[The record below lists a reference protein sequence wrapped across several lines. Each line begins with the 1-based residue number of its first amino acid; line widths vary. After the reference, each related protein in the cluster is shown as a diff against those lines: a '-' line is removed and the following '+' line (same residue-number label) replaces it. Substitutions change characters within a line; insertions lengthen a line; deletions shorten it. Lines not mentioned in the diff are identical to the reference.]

1 MRHLSLLFVSIS
13 GFFLFSFTRKDSD
26 PQLKNGDIVFIES
39 SSGQGQAIQLAT
51 KSKMTHVGIVFIE
64 NGRPVIYH
72 AVEPV
77 MKSSVAEF
85 RTMSSNDKLYVKRL
99 KDQSLLTE
107 ENINKMLK
115 EARSKLGVHYDYLF
129 DWTDDQLYC
138 SEFVWKLYN
147 HNLGINIGT
156 LKQLKD
162 FDLSHP
168 VVKFKLQERYGN
180 NIPLKEE
187 MISPGDMYT
196 SELLQ

>member
-1 MRHLSLLFVSIS
+1 MRRLNLLLVSIFS
-13 GFFLFSFTRKDSD
+13 IFLFSFTSKVSD
-26 PQLKNGDIVFIES
+26 LQLKNGDIVFIES
-39 SSGQGQAIQLAT
+39 TSGQGKAIQLAT

-64 NGRPVIYH
+64 NGKPMIYH

-77 MKSSVAEF
+77 MKSSVDEF
-85 RTMSSNDKLYVKRL
+85 RLMSNDGALYVKRL
-99 KDQSLLTE
+99 KDQSVLTE
-107 ENINKMLK
+107 ETISKMLK
-115 EARSKLGVHYDYLF
+115 EAKSKLGIHYDYLF
-129 DWTDDQLYC
+129 GWTDEQLYC

-147 HNLGINIGT
+147 HNLGINIGK

-187 MISPGDMYT
+187 MISPGDMYN